1 MAETAL
7 DARGVWSAISTLND
21 AGRLPDDVAAVLRA
35 ALSLHPPA
43 SPSAVD
49 GALFDEATIPHAFAA
64 KGNWGAGAPVEPA
77 AADAKGDRPTGEGPA
92 GDNPAG
98 AATAEPAGQ
107 AGFVM
112 PPAAAPVSAPVQ
124 AGVLPPSASSAAD
137 ALPQFHH
144 LQARVDDAVLSG
156 LIGDYKSMRGGR
168 GAEEPGAG
176 RPDTL
181 NSLLGTYRSA
191 RFRSDARRV
200 SRQGSGH
207 ALSLS
212 RLSDHNQQRAGIGSI
227 LRDRFILDAE
237 IGRGGMGIVYSAV
250 DRRRLEAG
258 SAQPYVAVK
267 LLNDSFRSNSN
278 ALRALEAE
286 ARKAQS
292 LAHPNI
298 ATVFDFDRDKAE
310 VFIVMELLSGT
321 PLNRLLAT
329 STGQAMPAHAIAR
342 ILRGICSAIA
352 YAHANSVVHSD
363 LKPANVFVG
372 EGNQAKVIDFGLATA
387 ASGFDASS
395 LGGLTA
401 AYASPEMFDGAI
413 RDPRDDIFAIGC
425 IAYQMLAG
433 FHPFALKPANEARD
447 RGLVVEPVADLD
459 PAAWAALAGALAFE
473 REARTATVDL
483 FVKAFF
489 EMDGA

>member
-1 MAETAL
+1 MLAAFLAGRLSYDVVVERLAAETAL
-7 DARGVWSAISTLND
+7 DARQVWSAIATLND
-21 AGRLPDDVAAVLRA
+21 AGRLPDDVAAVLRS
-35 ALSLHPPA
+35 ALSLSPPPA
-43 SPSAVD
+43 GSPTGTSPAD
-49 GALFDEATIPHAFAA
+49 SLFDEATIPHAFAP
-64 KGNWGAGAPVEPA
+64 KGDWGAAEKAQQARPAERIETADVVLPPVPAPVP
-77 AADAKGDRPTGEGPA
+77 
-92 GDNPAG
+92 
-98 AATAEPAGQ
+98 
-107 AGFVM
+107 
-112 PPAAAPVSAPVQ
+112 
-124 AGVLPPSASSAAD
+124 AGVLPPSASPAAD

-168 GAEEPGAG
+168 GSEEAGAG
-176 RPDTL
+176 RPDGL

-191 RFRSDARRV
+191 RFRSDARRIA
-200 SRQGSGH
+200 RQGAGS

-212 RLSDHNQQRAGIGSI
+212 QLSDHSQQRAGIGSI

-267 LLNDSFRSNSN
+267 LLNDAFRSNSN

-298 ATVFDFDRDKAE
+298 ATVYDFDRDKAE

-329 STGQAMPAHAIAR
+329 STGQAMPAGAIAR

-447 RGLVVEPVADLD
+447 RGLVPEPVPDLD
-459 PAAWAALAGALAFE
+459 PAAWSALAGALAFDRGE
-473 REARTATVDL
+473 RIASVEL
-483 FVKAFF
+483 FVSAFF
-489 EMDGA
+489 ESDGP